1 MKIAIIGGG
10 KMGSAIANA
19 IGECVV
25 IEINDDFSD
34 LTADMIIF
42 AVKPQVFN
50 NVLPNYRGKGKLY
63 ISIAAGITIAK
74 MKALLGEDAH
84 IIRTMP
90 NLAASIGKGT
100 TAICRDNL
108 TTDSEFAEAMRIFD
122 KLGETAEVD
131 EGDMDTVVSLSGS
144 SPAYGFMLLSAMID
158 FGVLQGL
165 SYETSLK
172 LSANAIGG
180 AMELAL
186 RSGHTPG
193 ELTDMVCSPNG
204 TTIEAVN
211 YFKENNFEGII
222 KRAMQKSKTR
232 SEELAKLM

>member
-10 KMGSAIANA
+10 KMGLAIANA
-19 IGECVV
+19 IGECLV
-25 IEINDDFSD
+25 IGKEDDFSN
-34 LTADMIIF
+34 LQADMILF

-50 NVLPNYRGKGKLY
+50 DVLPNYRSRGKLY
-63 ISIAAGITIAK
+63 ISIAAGVTIAK

-84 IIRTMP
+84 IVRAMP
-90 NLAASIGKGT
+90 NLAISARKGT
-100 TAICRDNL
+100 TAICRDDL
-108 TTDSEFAEAMRIFD
+108 TSDSEFAQAKRLFD
-122 KLGETAEVD
+122 KLGETVEVD
-131 EGDMDTVVSLSGS
+131 QSHMDTVVSLSGS

-158 FGVLQGL
+158 FGVSQGL

-186 RSGHTPG
+186 QSEHTPE
-193 ELTDMVCSPNG
+193 ELRDMVCSPNG

-211 YFKENNFEGII
+211 HFKSNNFEGII
-222 KRAMQKSKTR
+222 RQAMQKCRNR
-232 SEELAKLM
+232 SEELAK